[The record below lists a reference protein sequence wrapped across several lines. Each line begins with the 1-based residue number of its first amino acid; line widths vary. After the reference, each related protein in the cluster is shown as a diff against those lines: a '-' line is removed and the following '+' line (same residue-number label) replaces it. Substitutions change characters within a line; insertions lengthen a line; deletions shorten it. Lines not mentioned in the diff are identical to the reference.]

1 MTTIQDKFSFLF
13 QNVIDL
19 GQPVGGEESTYDG
32 GTKQRYDAGVIYFHP
47 RVGTPFECHGLI
59 LQAYLEEGEELSGL
73 GYPITDES
81 DNLDVAGGRMNTFE
95 NGAIFFDPAAGTS
108 VQFANDQVLIP
119 QVVVK
124 VEESI
129 PINLGQGETLSLDQL
144 AGLAGPLGGTP
155 ILQTINGLL
164 PGMTF
169 SRLFDS
175 LDPASIQDLINTAQ
189 ADDPDYNPPSFG
201 NWLEIDFEAGFDPG
215 ALVDALNQWAGVV
228 ELAYIMPEFSDPSV
242 VGTLNTFFGQQN
254 YLKGNQI
261 GINVQAAW
269 AQGADGD
276 GTRFID
282 LELGWFLGHEDLP
295 AGIQLLDGINR
306 LTSFTHG
313 TAVLGEIVGVDN
325 DKGIVGIAPQSN
337 VRLISY
343 NQKGPDPTQKQI
355 NARVADMI
363 LNSTRALSFGDVLL
377 LEVQVGG
384 QVGAQQD
391 VVIPVETDPA
401 VFEAI
406 RLATKVGVIVVE
418 AAGNGGAFLDNFTNK
433 KGQHVLA
440 RGNPAEFT
448 DSGAIMVG
456 ASFSALPHNR
466 IDSVNTPANKGIK
479 TNFGTR
485 IDCYGWGENILTSGS
500 LTNPKQPDGYL
511 NGQLNGQ
518 KFFGGTSGASPMIV
532 GVCLLVQNLQSLMT
546 PKSGIQGRLGPF
558 SMRQMLSNTANGTV
572 APASDMIGV
581 MPDMAL
587 IIANEYT
594 V

>member
-1 MTTIQDKFSFLF
+1 MTPIQDKFNFLL

-32 GTKQRYDAGVIYFHP
+32 GTKQRYDFGVIYFHP

-59 LQAYLEEGEELSGL
+59 LQAYLGEGEELSGL

-81 DNLDVAGGRMNTFE
+81 DNPDVAGGRMNTFE

-144 AGLAGPLGGTP
+144 AGLAGIFGGAP
-155 ILQTINGLL
+155 IIQTISSLL
-164 PGMTF
+164 PSLTF
-169 SRLFDS
+169 RRLFDTV
-175 LDPASIQDLINTAQ
+175 DPASIQDLVNVAQ
-189 ADDPDYNPPSFG
+189 ADDPAYSPPSFS
-201 NWLEIDFEAGFDPG
+201 NWLEIDCEVGFDPG
-215 ALVDALNQWAGVV
+215 SLVAALNQWTGVV
-228 ELAYIMPEFSDPSV
+228 ELSYIMPEYSDPSV
-242 VGTLNTFFGQQN
+242 VGTTNPFFGQQG
-254 YLKGNQI
+254 YLTGNQI

-269 AQGADGD
+269 AQGADGS

-313 TAVLGEIVGVDN
+313 TAVLGEIVGADN
-325 DKGIVGIAPQSN
+325 NKGIVGIAPNSN
-337 VRLISY
+337 VRLISH
-343 NQKGPDPTQKQI
+343 NQNGPDPTQKQI

-363 LNSTRALSFGDVLL
+363 LKAIPALSFGDVLL
-377 LEVQVGG
+377 LEVQAFG

-391 VVIPVETDPA
+391 VAIPVETDPA

-418 AAGNGGAFLDNFTNK
+418 AAGNGGAFMDNFTNA
-433 KGQHVLA
+433 KGQHVLS
-440 RGNPAEFT
+440 RGNLAEFK
-448 DSGAIMVG
+448 DSVAIMVG
-456 ASFSALPHNR
+456 AGTSAFPHSR
-466 IDSVNTPANKGIK
+466 IDSVDTPANIGVKS
-479 TNFGTR
+479 NFGTR
-485 IDCYGWGENILTSGS
+485 IDCYGWGENIFTSGC
-500 LTNPKQPDGYL
+500 LNNPKQPDGYL
-511 NGQLNGQ
+511 DGHP
-518 KFFGGTSGASPMIV
+518 FFGGTSGASPMIV
-532 GVCLLVQNLQSLMT
+532 GVCLLVQNLQSLLT
-546 PKSGIQGRLGPF
+546 PKSGVTGKLGPF
-558 SMRQMLSNTANGTV
+558 AMRQMLSNKVNGTDSFL
-572 APASDMIGV
+572 ASDMIGV
-581 MPDMAL
+581 MPDMGL